1 MKLCRNIAY
10 SLLATI
16 FVGGT
21 LPSCSDFL
29 NEELTTQRNTDYF
42 DTEEG
47 IADLATGI
55 YYNLRF
61 HFSKEW
67 AYATTNY
74 GTDEFRIGG
83 NASNA
88 AWNSYNG
95 SFKSQ
100 ITAMDSNTALMET
113 LWDNMYIGINSANI
127 LLEKLSLGI
136 YNGANKDVYMGE
148 AHFLRGF
155 NYLKLVSQY
164 GGVPLKLHPST
175 TPEREF
181 TRSTAQSTVEQV
193 IDDLKKAYDY
203 LPDKVSMTG
212 KLTKDAA
219 AHFLAKAY
227 LFRASE
233 INDSWNSNTKSAD
246 CAEALRL
253 AKEVISHRTL
263 ASNFSD
269 LWNYTE
275 PDGANEKLDEIILA
289 AQFSSDKSSRGRYG
303 NPCHLYFLSVYQN
316 LPQMKR
322 DIAGGRE
329 YQRLRTTYY
338 MYNVYDMVNDSRF
351 WKSFKT
357 KYAVN
362 NPVKGSTYEKGD
374 LGIMYVI
381 NRPGDTRFDNMEM
394 KEKVADEKTGKL
406 IPTVFV
412 AYPKDRNGKDD
423 TALYDELSRFAS
435 CSKYLDGSR
444 EAVNDMPGFRDGI
457 LARLGETYLIAAEAL
472 IRQHEYDDALYYINE
487 IRKRA
492 AYKKGEDRSAYCDGG
507 AAYNSNSLG
516 YASMGDVNSYMAENS
531 YYESNGVSETTDA
544 TNLIVTDIQKL
555 PAEDK
560 AIIDKLNYT
569 DDYDRMMCF
578 LLNERSRELCGE
590 FLRWEDLARTKTL
603 VARAKAFN
611 PDAASNVDEHHC
623 LRPIPQT
630 YLDAIQ
636 KDGHALTSEEKKAE
650 QNPGY

>member
-1 MKLCRNIAY
+1 
-10 SLLATI
+10 
-16 FVGGT
+16 
-21 LPSCSDFL
+21 
-29 NEELTTQRNTDYF
+29 
-42 DTEEG
+42 
-47 IADLATGI
+47 
-55 YYNLRF
+55 
-61 HFSKEW
+61 
-67 AYATTNY
+67 
-74 GTDEFRIGG
+74 
-83 NASNA
+83 
-88 AWNSYNG
+88 
-95 SFKSQ
+95 
-100 ITAMDSNTALMET
+100 MET

-181 TRSTAQSTVEQV
+181 TRSTAQATVEQV

-246 CAEALRL
+246 CAEALHL

-544 TNLIVTDIQKL
+544 TNLIVTDIQNL

>member
-1 MKLCRNIAY
+1 
-10 SLLATI
+10 
-16 FVGGT
+16 
-21 LPSCSDFL
+21 
-29 NEELTTQRNTDYF
+29 
-42 DTEEG
+42 
-47 IADLATGI
+47 
-55 YYNLRF
+55 
-61 HFSKEW
+61 
-67 AYATTNY
+67 
-74 GTDEFRIGG
+74 
-83 NASNA
+83 
-88 AWNSYNG
+88 
-95 SFKSQ
+95 
-100 ITAMDSNTALMET
+100 MET

-181 TRSTAQSTVEQV
+181 TRSTAQATVEQV

-246 CAEALRL
+246 CAEALHL

-338 MYNVYDMVNDSRF
+338 MYNVYDMVNVHVSG
-351 WKSFKT
+351 KSFKT

-362 NPVKGSTYEKGD
+362 NPVKGSTYEKG
-374 LGIMYVI
+374 VW
-381 NRPGDTRFDNMEM
+381 
-394 KEKVADEKTGKL
+394 A
-406 IPTVFV
+406 
-412 AYPKDRNGKDD
+412 
-423 TALYDELSRFAS
+423 
-435 CSKYLDGSR
+435 
-444 EAVNDMPGFRDGI
+444 
-457 LARLGETYLIAAEAL
+457 
-472 IRQHEYDDALYYINE
+472 
-487 IRKRA
+487 
-492 AYKKGEDRSAYCDGG
+492 
-507 AAYNSNSLG
+507 
-516 YASMGDVNSYMAENS
+516 
-531 YYESNGVSETTDA
+531 
-544 TNLIVTDIQKL
+544 
-555 PAEDK
+555 
-560 AIIDKLNYT
+560 
-569 DDYDRMMCF
+569 
-578 LLNERSRELCGE
+578 
-590 FLRWEDLARTKTL
+590 
-603 VARAKAFN
+603 
-611 PDAASNVDEHHC
+611 
-623 LRPIPQT
+623 
-630 YLDAIQ
+630 
-636 KDGHALTSEEKKAE
+636 
-650 QNPGY
+650 